1 MKRLPKHIV
10 IPSLLLIYLAVMVG
24 VFGMRVYRAGDY
36 AHFFIVTGESLVV
49 IVLIFFIMRARHR
62 RDNDRNLDEI
72 HNRR

>member
-36 AHFFIVTGESLVV
+36 AHFFIVTGVSLVV
-49 IVLIFFIMRARHR
+49 IVLLFFIMRARHR
-62 RDNDRNLDEI
+62 RDNDSN
-72 HNRR
+72 NNA

>member
-36 AHFFIVTGESLVV
+36 AHFFIVTGVSLVV
-49 IVLIFFIMRARHR
+49 IVLLFFIMRARHR
-62 RDNDRNLDEI
+62 RYNDSN
-72 HNRR
+72 NNA